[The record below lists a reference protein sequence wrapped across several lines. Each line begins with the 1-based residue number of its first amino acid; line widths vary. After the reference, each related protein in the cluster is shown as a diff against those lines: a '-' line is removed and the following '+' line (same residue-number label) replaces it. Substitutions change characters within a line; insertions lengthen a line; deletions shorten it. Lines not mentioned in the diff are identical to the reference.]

1 MFLSMSST
9 VTWWFIFWLQ
19 VQLWINKFWIWP
31 RISSIFFYFHVFFF
45 ATVAIFATKVWS
57 SLIRWLEPS
66 GRTKSM
72 TTTLEVV
79 WSARFAD
86 CAPVWQGH
94 WFTRSICQV
103 YWFEKRRPTPHEGI
117 SCTCKISQFLPSQ
130 FLLTFGKF
138 NWGLIRSLGPSRW
151 TKSKSKGHWRN
162 CVCRISSLPI
172 CRICCRTWLTRKI
185 SQCVKS
191 LRFEKCEG
199 SLQARKHLKN
209 TFHTFTKRFWNST
222 WSFSDH

>member
-1 MFLSMSST
+1 MWSKSRSFVNFL
-9 VTWWFIFWLQ
+9 
-19 VQLWINKFWIWP
+19 QLP
-31 RISSIFFYFHVFFF
+31 CIFFRYCSNFRNQG
-45 ATVAIFATKVWS
+45 
-57 SLIRWLEPS
+57 LIISMRSLEPS
-66 GRTKSM
+66 WRTKSM

-103 YWFEKRRPTPHEGI
+103 YCFEKRRPTPHEGI
-117 SCTCKISQFLPSQ
+117 SCTCKISQFLPGQ
-130 FLLTFGKF
+130 FLLTFG
-138 NWGLIRSLGPSRW
+138 NSDWGLIRSLGPSRC

-185 SQCVKS
+185 SQCAKS

-209 TFHTFTKRFWNST
+209 TFHTFTKNFWNST